1 MMATI
6 VNNNNED
13 ITTPSSQEAEAD
25 TDNGTETTTTNN
37 SNDKDNND
45 NADKDDEDATPDNA
59 NVECVGPTSATAG
72 KSSACEGCP
81 NQQACGSGSFNT
93 PAAKAQAKVET
104 TKLKTSLENVSHT
117 VLVLSGK
124 GGVGKS
130 TVSCQLAHTLASLGY
145 AVGLLDVD
153 LCGPSA
159 PRMILGDAH
168 LTAQIT
174 QSASGGWIPVYN
186 PDKPNL
192 CCVSIS
198 FLLPDENRDQAV
210 VWRGPRKN
218 GLIQQFLTQVDWTG
232 ETEGLDYL
240 FVDTPPGTSDE
251 HISTVQYLEKAGA
264 ISGAVLVTTPEEVCM
279 ADVRKELNFC
289 QKTKVPVIG
298 MISNMGEYTTT
309 LDRLTFTTTTTTTTN
324 TNTNTT
330 TATTNTNTDSQEGT
344 EIKEDCTQK
353 VLETL
358 RKHCPELFSSNNS
371 TNGDNTN
378 ANENENNRILSV
390 SSTLYPASG
399 GGPQEMAERY
409 NVPYWGSLPMDPDLL
424 QACEHGK
431 AFVEERPDSLAAKA
445 LHEFCQNITTKLP
458 VQEMEEEE
466 VEKEEEDNDNIDND
480 NDEDME

>member
-1 MMATI
+1 M
-6 VNNNNED
+6 
-13 ITTPSSQEAEAD
+13 S
-25 TDNGTETTTTNN
+25 ETT
-37 SNDKDNND
+37 
-45 NADKDDEDATPDNA
+45 TPDNA
-59 NVECVGPTSATAG
+59 NAGCVGPTSANAG

-81 NQQACGSGSFNT
+81 NQAACGSGAFNS
-93 PAAKAQAKVET
+93 PEAIAKAQAEKQ
-104 TKLKTSLENVSHT
+104 KLQTSLENVSHT

-130 TVSCQLAHTLASLGY
+130 TVSCQLAHTLASMGY

-168 LTAQIT
+168 ATAQIA

-232 ETEGLDYL
+232 ETDGLDYL
-240 FVDTPPGTSDE
+240 IVDTPPGTSDE

-264 ISGAVLVTTPEEVCM
+264 VSGAVLVTTPEEVCM

-289 QKTKVPVIG
+289 QKTKVPVMG
-298 MISNMGEYTTT
+298 VVENMGEYTTT
-309 LDRLTFTTTTTTTTN
+309 LDQLTFAKTSTN
-324 TNTNTT
+324 E
-330 TATTNTNTDSQEGT
+330 ATQ
-344 EIKEDCTQK
+344 KEDCTQK
-353 VLETL
+353 ILETL
-358 RKHCPELFSSNNS
+358 QKHCPELFEGESK
-371 TNGDNTN
+371 
-378 ANENENNRILSV
+378 ISV

-399 GGPQEMAERY
+399 GGPKAMAERY
-409 NVPYWGSLPMDPDLL
+409 NVPYGGLLPMDPDLL

-431 AFVEERPDSLAAKA
+431 AFVEEKPDSSVWPSAAGGTR
-445 LHEFCQNITTKLP
+445 N
-458 VQEMEEEE
+458 
-466 VEKEEEDNDNIDND
+466 
-480 NDEDME
+480 